1 MNKNNHLK
9 INDNNIFNN
18 KLKKFKFN
26 LLKNYKSNGIFK
38 QNLSLINLCNNEKSF
53 FNKTCFKKKYS
64 EEDLFNSRNHLKIIK
79 SNSLL
84 NSQNKIPI
92 IHYKNNSDGL
102 LNKKIIKIKNVFH
115 SQNLIRE
122 KIKNNSKNLSLNKN
136 NDYSFKNNEKQKM
149 KKSNSLI
156 NLENRKLNQL
166 KIYKNINNF
175 LRFKKDNQI
184 FNDFKTPKNSF
195 LFINN
200 TIEKNNLL
208 DSRNKKIIN
217 HKSLNSIKTINQYN
231 KNFKIK
237 EIRVFHSIDKN
248 NNLKINDNSIYNNKF
263 KINKIKFTLLK
274 NFHSNG
280 IIKKNLSLI
289 NLCNNEKS
297 FLNKTNF
304 KKKFSEED
312 LLNSRNH
319 QKIKSNSI
327 LNSQN
332 KISENN
338 FISNQIK
345 NSIKN

>member
-1 MNKNNHLK
+1 MDEYKGFYYDNVSVNHYYEYGAHFKYSSLYKILK
-9 INDNNIFNN
+9 KLQEENINDSYYF
-18 KLKKFKFN
+18 
-26 LLKNYKSNGIFK
+26 
-38 QNLSLINLCNNEKSF
+38 
-53 FNKTCFKKKYS
+53 
-64 EEDLFNSRNHLKIIK
+64 
-79 SNSLL
+79 SNS
-84 NSQNKIPI
+84 QKKIPI

-102 LNKKIIKIKNVFH
+102 SNKTIIKIRNVFH
-115 SQNLIRE
+115 SQKLIKE

-175 LRFKKDNQI
+175 LRFKKDNNQI
-184 FNDFKTPKNSF
+184 VNDFKTPKNSF

-338 FISNQIK
+338 FFSNQIK